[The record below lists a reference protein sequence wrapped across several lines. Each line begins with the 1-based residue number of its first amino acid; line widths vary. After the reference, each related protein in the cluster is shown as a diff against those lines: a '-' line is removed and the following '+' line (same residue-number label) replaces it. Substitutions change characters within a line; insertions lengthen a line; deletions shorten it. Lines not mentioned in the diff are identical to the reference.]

1 MEPSSLVRRSSSSV
15 FLRMSFKKR
24 PSVTDCC
31 VDAVTTEV
39 TTSPLNGDHTIHEQQ
54 PKRCDSMKITDNLPS
69 LRPFYLFSSFLLIDF
84 IGMLI
89 LDTPLVSG

>member
-1 MEPSSLVRRSSSSV
+1 MEPSTLVRRSSSSA

-24 PSVTDCC
+24 ASVTDYC

-39 TTSPLNGDHTIHEQQ
+39 TNSLNGDQTINEQQ
-54 PKRCDSMKITDNLPS
+54 PKRCDSRKIIDNLPS